1 MTHRSE
7 TLRRMSVDIYA
18 AALDE
23 AMQRFATLIQEDEI
37 EPLYLTEKEY
47 ASGTWSLTKVYSR
60 LLLRV
65 RDEYLANEDYELSAA
80 QIRHALL
87 QGALKSGKLFVGG
100 QLLREEPR
108 VRQVT
113 FWVARGR
120 RRFYCSRRHT
130 TQSTPSRD
138 PK

>member
-7 TLRRMSVDIYA
+7 TLRRLSTDIYG

-23 AMQRFATLIQEDEI
+23 AALRFAVLIQEDGI
-37 EPLYLTEKEY
+37 EPLYLSEKEY
-47 ASGTWSLTKVYSR
+47 ATGTWSLTRVYSR

-65 RDEYLANEDYELSAA
+65 RNEYLTNEDYELSAA

-87 QGALKSGKLFVGG
+87 QGVLKTERLFVGG

-113 FWVARGR
+113 LWMARGR
-120 RRFYCSRRHT
+120 RRTYCSRRHA
-130 TQSTPSRD
+130 TQTTPSRD
-138 PK
+138 PN